1 MTLRRR
7 FRRPSHTTVVAYLG
21 LFVALGGTSAYAAN
35 EWTGS
40 NVVDGSLTGQD
51 VFDNTISGKDI
62 TNNSV
67 AGADLSDGSVSG
79 VDVNDFTIRGNDI
92 GFNTITG
99 DNILD
104 GSLEVRD
111 VAKASFAHFNATVGV
126 VPARDCT
133 VHPING
139 VGSQGD
145 HLLLTPNTEWGRII
159 YSVTYSSDNTAW
171 LQACNMFSQ
180 SINAGTGRFNLLVI
194 DKG

>member
-1 MTLRRR
+1 M
-7 FRRPSHTTVVAYLG
+7 
-21 LFVALGGTSAYAAN
+21 
-35 EWTGS
+35 
-40 NVVDGSLTGQD
+40 
-51 VFDNTISGKDI
+51 
-62 TNNSV
+62 

-99 DNILD
+99 DYILD

-139 VGSQGD
+139 VGSRGD
-145 HLLLTPNTEWGRII
+145 HLLLTPNTEWGRIH
-159 YSVTYSSDNTAW
+159 
-171 LQACNMFSQ
+171 LQ
-180 SINAGTGRFNLLVI
+180 RHLLQRQHRLASGVQHVQPV
-194 DKG
+194 DQRRHRALQPARDRQGLTMRALVAARTWAP